1 VEPDGR
7 EAAGNAA
14 AGVSRGQNVVYVIP
28 HDWASIAHF
37 MGPLFDRIDPALS
50 QIQLVVLTPDAE
62 VAAEVAAATVRLSA
76 DRGIEVMA
84 ATSVG
89 RAKRLLKMRAVHVLT
104 GTPATLV
111 SLIHDAALK
120 LEHVRAAAVAWADEL
135 LVLGGESALETFMTE
150 LPKDGPR
157 IVVAATLT
165 PEVETLIERYA
176 RRARRVVSPLSE
188 GDQSTT
194 IDYVSVSP
202 TSRLSALVRL
212 LDALDPPSALV
223 FVRDEVS
230 EERVRDLLRSLGYSS
245 ADSPVRTGKVAEPG
259 TGLVVLYDLPASRE
273 ELRETVGAEPR
284 RVVALAQPRQLA
296 NLRVLAAQGA
306 VKPLA
311 LPGAANLARDRDTAM
326 RGELQNVLAGGEFG
340 RELLALEPL
349 LEEYDGI
356 EIAAAAVRLL
366 ERERSKPVVPTPE
379 PPASAAAMVRLF
391 VNVGSRD
398 NVRPGDLV
406 GAITNQTGIT
416 SADIG
421 KIDVRESHSLVEVAS
436 KKATNVV
443 EKLTGTSIRGRRAV
457 ARVDTDRPSR
467 EGGRETGSRGAGSR
481 GAGSRGPGGRGPGER
496 GADRFRR
503 GDQPSRSPTRRRD
516 RE

>member
-7 EAAGNAA
+7 ETAVNAA

-37 MGPLFDRIDPALS
+37 VGPLLDRIDPSLS

-62 VAAEVAAATVRLSA
+62 VAAEVAAATVRLAA

-104 GTPATLV
+104 ATPATLV
-111 SLIHDAALK
+111 SLIHATALK
-120 LEHVRAAAVAWADEL
+120 LEQVRAAAIAWADEL
-135 LVLGGESALETFMTE
+135 LVLGGTSALETFMAE
-150 LPKDGPR
+150 LPKDTAR
-157 IVVAATLT
+157 VLVCATLT
-165 PEVETLIERYA
+165 PDVEALIERYA
-176 RRARRVVSPLSE
+176 RRARRVLSPLNE
-188 GDQSTT
+188 ADQPTT

-212 LDALDPPSALV
+212 LDSLDPASALV
-223 FVRDEVS
+223 FVRHEAN
-230 EERVRDLLRSLGYSS
+230 EERVRDLLRSLGYSG
-245 ADSPVRTGKVAEPG
+245 ADSPVRTGRVAEPG
-259 TGLVVLYDLPASRE
+259 TDLVVLYDLPASRE

-284 RVVALAQPRQLA
+284 RVVALVQPRQLA
-296 NLRVLAAQGA
+296 SLRVLAAQGVVRA
-306 VKPLA
+306 LA
-311 LPGAANLARDRDTAM
+311 LPGAVDLARDRDSAM
-326 RGELQNVLAGGEFG
+326 RGELREVLAAGGFG

-356 EIAAAAVRLL
+356 EMAAAALRLL

-379 PPASAAAMVRLF
+379 PPASVGTMVRLF

-398 NVRPGDLV
+398 NIRPGDLV
-406 GAITNQTGIT
+406 GAITSQAGIT

-421 KIDVRESHSLVEVAS
+421 KIEVRESHSLVEVAS
-436 KKATNVV
+436 RKATSVV

-457 ARVDTDRPSR
+457 ARVDTERPPRAGARGPATRGS
-467 EGGRETGSRGAGSR
+467 GGRGAGDR
-481 GAGSRGPGGRGPGER
+481 GG
-496 GADRFRR
+496 DRFRR
-503 GDQPSRSPTRRRD
+503 SDQPSRSPSRRRD

>member
-1 VEPDGR
+1 VESEGR
-7 EAAGNAA
+7 EAAVNA

-37 MGPLFDRIDPALS
+37 MGPLLDRVDSSLP
-50 QIQLVVLTPDAE
+50 QVQLVVLTPDAE
-62 VAAEVAAATVRLSA
+62 VAAEVAAATVRLAA
-76 DRGIEVMA
+76 DRGVEVMA

-89 RAKRLLKMRAVHVLT
+89 RAKRLLKVRAAHVLT
-104 GTPATLV
+104 GTPGTLV
-111 SLIHDAALK
+111 SLMHAAALK
-120 LEHVRAAAVAWADEL
+120 SEHVRAAAIAWADEL
-135 LVLGGESALETFMTE
+135 LVLGGASALETFMAE
-150 LPKDGPR
+150 LPKDGAR
-157 IVVAATLT
+157 VLVSASLT
-165 PEVETLIERYA
+165 PDVEALIERYA
-176 RRARRVVSPLSE
+176 RRARRVLSPLNDA
-188 GDQSTT
+188 DQPTT

-212 LDALDPPSALV
+212 LDALDPASALV
-223 FVRDEVS
+223 FVRDEAN
-230 EERVRDLLRSLGYSS
+230 EERVRDLLRSLGYS
-245 ADSPVRTGKVAEPG
+245 ATDSPVRTGRVAQPG

-296 NLRVLAAQGA
+296 SLRVLAAQGA
-306 VKPLA
+306 VKAFA
-311 LPGAANLARDRDTAM
+311 LPGAADLARDRDTAM
-326 RGELQNVLAGGEFG
+326 RGELKEVLTTGEFG

-356 EIAAAAVRLL
+356 EIAAAALRLL
-366 ERERSKPVVPTPE
+366 ERERSRPVVPTRE
-379 PPASAAAMVRLF
+379 PKAASVGTTVRLF

-421 KIDVRESHSLVEVAS
+421 KVDVRESHSLVEVAS
-436 KKATNVV
+436 SKATSVV

-457 ARVDTDRPSR
+457 ARVDTERPPRAGAR
-467 EGGRETGSRGAGSR
+467 EPATRGSGGRGAGDR
-481 GAGSRGPGGRGPGER
+481 GS
-496 GADRFRR
+496 DRFRR
-503 GDQPSRSPTRRRD
+503 SDQPSRSSSRRRD